1 MRRTATGRIA
11 PATGRKEPLTMTKTK
26 DKDSDAAASL
36 NPYVDRALQNPD
48 VRDNVRNAY
57 ESTRS
62 IYEELIGNHGVTG
75 VAKRVA
81 TDKDIQDE
89 LRSAIAELRTAA
101 DRVRGKQEQKSG
113 HSGLLLIGLVLA
125 IVFNPFTGP
134 QIRKW
139 ISERIFG
146 ETDGFT

>member
-1 MRRTATGRIA
+1 M
-11 PATGRKEPLTMTKTK
+11 PKTT
-26 DKDSDAAASL
+26 DKVSEAAA
-36 NPYVDRALQNPD
+36 NVKPYFERALQD
-48 VRDNVRNAY
+48 AELRDNVRNAY
-57 ESTRS
+57 ESARA
-62 IYEELIGNHGVTG
+62 IYEELIGNRGVSG

-89 LRSAIAELRTAA
+89 LRSAIADLRTAA
-101 DRVRGKQEQKSG
+101 DRVRGKKEHKS
-113 HSGLLLIGLVLA
+113 HSGLLLLGLALA

-146 ETDGFT
+146 ETDGFTYQGGGGNGSTS

>member
-1 MRRTATGRIA
+1 M
-11 PATGRKEPLTMTKTK
+11 PKTT
-26 DKDSDAAASL
+26 DKVSDAAAAAK
-36 NPYVDRALQNPD
+36 PYFERAFQDAEL
-48 VRDNVRNAY
+48 RDNVRNAY
-57 ESTRS
+57 ESARA
-62 IYEELIGNHGVTG
+62 IYDELIGNRGVSG

-89 LRSAIAELRTAA
+89 LRSAIADLRTAA
-101 DRVRGKQEQKSG
+101 DRVRGKQEQKGG
-113 HSGLLLIGLVLA
+113 HSGLLLIGFVLA

-146 ETDGFT
+146 ETDGFTYQGGNGSTS